1 MFSSSVRKVKVD
13 CQSCPIPRLLQRLHA
28 AVMDFP
34 GIPLLLLLGQTCAA
48 MELYISPT
56 QRTFRGSNVVLGCT
70 FSVDNPSAGPSFFII
85 KWYFKSKEILTYDNG
100 GLSLQPRMSFNDQ
113 AARGGDASLYIS
125 NVSIFD
131 DGTYTCS
138 VKYNMERKE
147 KDTQL
152 QIMASPKVLITNKVV
167 TESKASTMT
176 CTATEFFPPDIRVTW
191 LRGDQR
197 LQNSEMG
204 EITPNDDWTFSVK
217 STVIITPSD
226 EDRERIFSCRVQHA
240 SLPEPKR
247 VDFQLDIRNINIGLY
262 LGIGGA
268 IFVCL
273 ITVLGIWCYRRS
285 KSAPQPQTVQHQE
298 YAKVDQLHTT
308 EEPVQLST
316 QEELNMVDYQ
326 HQHPPPQEANM
337 EEKPGDIRHNPG
349 TSTDLHLP
357 PTGELN
363 AEELDGFEIIDFSE
377 VPHYL

>member
-1 MFSSSVRKVKVD
+1 MS
-13 CQSCPIPRLLQRLHA
+13 PRPLQRLHA
-28 AVMDFP
+28 PVMDFR
-34 GIPLLLLLGQTCAA
+34 GILLLLLLGQTCAA

-70 FSVDNPSAGPSFFII
+70 FSVDNPSVGPSFFII
-85 KWYFKSKEILTYDNG
+85 KWYFKSKEILTYNNE

-113 AARGGDASLYIS
+113 AARDGDASLYIS

-167 TESKASTMT
+167 TENKASTMT

-191 LRGDQR
+191 LRDDQL

-226 EDRERIFSCRVQHA
+226 DDRERIFSCRVQHA

-247 VDFQLDIRNINIGLY
+247 VDFQLDIKKDINIGMY
-262 LGIGGA
+262 LGIA
-268 IFVCL
+268 AAVFFCL
-273 ITVLGIWCYRRS
+273 LTVLGIWCYRRS
-285 KSAPQPQTVQHQE
+285 KSVPAPHPQTVQHPE
-298 YAKVDQLHTT
+298 YIEVDQRCTP
-308 EEPVQLST
+308 EEPVQPST
-316 QEELNMVDYQ
+316 HEEHNMIDCQ
-326 HQHPPPQEANM
+326 HQHLPQEANM
-337 EEKPGDIRHNPG
+337 EEEPGDIRHNHR

-363 AEELDGFEIIDFSE
+363 SEELDEFEIIDISE
-377 VPHYL
+377 VPYYP